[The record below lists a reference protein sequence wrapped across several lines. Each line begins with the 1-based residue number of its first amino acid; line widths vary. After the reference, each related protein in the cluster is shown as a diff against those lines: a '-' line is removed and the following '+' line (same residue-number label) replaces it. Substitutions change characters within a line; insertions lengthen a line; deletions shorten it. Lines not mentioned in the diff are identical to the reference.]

1 MTTGIGIRLEEVRKD
16 YRVAGQVVHA
26 VDGVDL
32 EIEAGSRVAIIGPSG
47 CGKST
52 LLSLVGALEMP
63 SQGRVWLG
71 DTEVTSLSEAKR
83 AELRRRAIGF
93 VFQSYDLLP
102 FLTAT
107 ENVAFQA
114 SLSGAPMDR
123 VNDLIKRL
131 GLAEHSEKLPDQLSG
146 GQRQRVGLARALA
159 HRPALI
165 LADEPTGELD
175 SESSK
180 IAMALLLDAQHEL
193 GATLIVVTH
202 DLGVASR
209 LDRTVSLRDGR
220 VVGDSAVE
228 MASA

>member
-1 MTTGIGIRLEEVRKD
+1 MTEGVALRLQDVRKH
-16 YRVAGQVVHA
+16 YRVAGQLVHA

-32 EIEAGSRVAIIGPSG
+32 EIEAGGRVAIVGPSG

-63 SQGRVWLG
+63 SQGKVWLG
-71 DTEVTSLSEAKR
+71 DTDVTSLSEAKR
-83 AELRRRAIGF
+83 AELRRRTIGF

-159 HRPALI
+159 HRPNLI

-180 IAMALLLDAQHEL
+180 IAMDLLLEAQHEL

-209 LDRTVSLRDGR
+209 LDRIVSLRDGR

-228 MASA
+228 MANA

>member
-1 MTTGIGIRLEEVRKD
+1 M
-16 YRVAGQVVHA
+16 
-26 VDGVDL
+26 
-32 EIEAGSRVAIIGPSG
+32 
-47 CGKST
+47 
-52 LLSLVGALEMP
+52 VGALEMP
-63 SQGRVWLG
+63 SQGKVWLG
-71 DTEVTSLSEAKR
+71 DTDVTSLSEAKR
-83 AELRRRAIGF
+83 AELRRRTIGF

-159 HRPALI
+159 HRPTLI

-180 IAMALLLDAQHEL
+180 IAMDLLLEAQHEL

-209 LDRTVSLRDGR
+209 LDRIVSLRDGR

-228 MASA
+228 MANA

>member
-1 MTTGIGIRLEEVRKD
+1 MTEGVALRLQDVRKD
-16 YRVAGQVVHA
+16 YRVAGQLVHA

-32 EIEAGSRVAIIGPSG
+32 EIEAGGRVAIVGPSG

-52 LLSLVGALEMP
+52 LLSMVGALEMP
-63 SQGRVWLG
+63 SQGKVWLG
-71 DTEVTSLSEAKR
+71 DTDVTSLSEAKR
-83 AELRRRAIGF
+83 AELRRRTIGF

-159 HRPALI
+159 HRPTLI

-180 IAMALLLDAQHEL
+180 IAMDLLLEAQHEL

-209 LDRTVSLRDGR
+209 LDRIVSLRDGR

-228 MASA
+228 MANA